1 LSAILKALRKI
12 ERESSGEI
20 QTPSF
25 SKNLDAKK
33 AIHQRARK
41 AWLLRRLASVF
52 IPVLVL
58 GAIIGLAFAFK
69 PFYFGRNPFFS
80 PVSQVHGEEQKAAGP
95 PAPEQRR
102 EYGQA
107 PERAFK
113 AQTAP
118 GENTVSEPST
128 GASAVKDR
136 PAVSRTSSE
145 AGIPHRDAGMPSLPA
160 ETRSQAEPVPV
171 LELQAVV
178 WSDDPRSCFAV
189 INGRIVRSGGMVD
202 GVSVLEVG
210 KDSVSLKLGDR
221 TWTLRILEG
230 D

>member
-118 GENTVSEPST
+118 RENTVSEPSP
-128 GASAVKDR
+128 GSSPVKDR
-136 PAVSRTSSE
+136 PAASRRSSE
-145 AGIPHRDAGMPSLPA
+145 AGTTSKGCRNTFPSCRKPLTGGTGSSSSNSRPLCGPMNPHPALP
-160 ETRSQAEPVPV
+160 
-171 LELQAVV
+171 
-178 WSDDPRSCFAV
+178 
-189 INGRIVRSGGMVD
+189 
-202 GVSVLEVG
+202 
-210 KDSVSLKLGDR
+210 
-221 TWTLRILEG
+221 
-230 D
+230 